1 MEEEEVEEEEV
12 EEEGEYHEMERESKK
27 SILKVV
33 YYMVSHRKC
42 LLM

>member
-1 MEEEEVEEEEV
+1 MEE
-12 EEEGEYHEMERESKK
+12 EEEGEYQAMERGSKK